1 MSDSSVFSRRA
12 PGTVHPEIVRGEGS
26 YLYDRDGKKY
36 LDAAGGALVVS
47 VGHGVP
53 EIADAARDQL
63 GRLAYVHGSEFT
75 SPAVETLAREMARRV
90 PMDDARLYLVS
101 GGSEATETAIKLART
116 VQLARGAAGRY
127 KVIYRWP
134 SYHGASLG
142 ALAVSGRPRLRGQFA
157 PMMTAYPHV
166 PAPYPYRCS
175 LRGCGEVCSLAC
187 AEALDAL
194 IRAEGPDSVSAFI
207 AEPVVGAS
215 AGAVVPPP
223 GYYETVREICDR
235 HGVLFIADEVMS
247 GMGRTGKWFGIEHW
261 PGVRPDIVTC
271 GKGVTSGYVPGGAV
285 LVRGELAD
293 AVNHAGGF
301 PHGFTYSHHPV
312 VAAVGLAVLNYVEK
326 HGLVARAEAA
336 GTKLLK
342 RLNGLL
348 DLPAVGEV
356 RGRGLLTAV
365 EIVADR
371 ERRESYPGGEK
382 MAERIQQEAM
392 RRGVMVYASG
402 GQDRGQ
408 GDLLLLGPP
417 FTISDAEIEEAVGTL
432 GDAISAVTRA

>member
-1 MSDSSVFSRRA
+1 
-12 PGTVHPEIVRGEGS
+12 
-26 YLYDRDGKKY
+26 
-36 LDAAGGALVVS
+36 
-47 VGHGVP
+47 
-53 EIADAARDQL
+53 
-63 GRLAYVHGSEFT
+63 
-75 SPAVETLAREMARRV
+75 
-90 PMDDARLYLVS
+90 
-101 GGSEATETAIKLART
+101 
-116 VQLARGAAGRY
+116 
-127 KVIYRWP
+127 
-134 SYHGASLG
+134 
-142 ALAVSGRPRLRGQFA
+142 
-157 PMMTAYPHV
+157 
-166 PAPYPYRCS
+166 
-175 LRGCGEVCSLAC
+175 
-187 AEALDAL
+187 
-194 IRAEGPDSVSAFI
+194 
-207 AEPVVGAS
+207 VVGAS

-247 GMGRTGKWFGIEHW
+247 GMGRTGRWFGIEHW

-293 AVNHAGGF
+293 AVNQAGGF

-342 RLNGLL
+342 RLHGLL

>member
-1 MSDSSVFSRRA
+1 M
-12 PGTVHPEIVRGEGS
+12 
-26 YLYDRDGKKY
+26 L
-36 LDAAGGALVVS
+36 
-47 VGHGVP
+47 
-53 EIADAARDQL
+53 
-63 GRLAYVHGSEFT
+63 
-75 SPAVETLAREMARRV
+75 
-90 PMDDARLYLVS
+90 
-101 GGSEATETAIKLART
+101 
-116 VQLARGAAGRY
+116 
-127 KVIYRWP
+127 
-134 SYHGASLG
+134 
-142 ALAVSGRPRLRGQFA
+142 
-157 PMMTAYPHV
+157 TAYPHV
-166 PAPYPYRCS
+166 PAPYPYRCT

-247 GMGRTGKWFGIEHW
+247 GMGRTGRWFGIEHW

-293 AVNHAGGF
+293 AVNRAGGF

-326 HGLVARAEAA
+326 HDLVARAEAA
-336 GTKLLK
+336 GAKLLK
-342 RLNGLL
+342 RLDGLL

-382 MAERIQQEAM
+382 MAERIQHEAM
-392 RRGVMVYASG
+392 RRGVVVYASG